1 MLGTLRGVV
10 MIVEASRPSLIVTL
24 SLPTKP
30 PGMTV
35 VSGLDGR

>member
-1 MLGTLRGVV
+1 VLANHRGVV

-24 SLPTKP
+24 ALPTRP
-30 PGMTV
+30 AGMTV